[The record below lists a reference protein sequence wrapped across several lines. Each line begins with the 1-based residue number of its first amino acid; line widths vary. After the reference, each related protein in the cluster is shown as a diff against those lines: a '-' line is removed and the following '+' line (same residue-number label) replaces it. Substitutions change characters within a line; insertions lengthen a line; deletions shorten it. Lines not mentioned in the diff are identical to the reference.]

1 MREVKNR
8 LRKDYR
14 DKLSEFTTDKNRVQQ
29 NRRRLLKHLSSLNFW
44 GSRPLTAGY
53 QALKGEPCLESFYQT
68 QPDSFAFPV
77 LTGGGGEMAF
87 YLPQP
92 PFSWKKGAFSI
103 PEPDPADSRKALPGE
118 IEVFLV
124 PGRAF
129 DRRGGRLG
137 RGLACYDK
145 YLAQT
150 KACKVG
156 VAWSFQIHGEDLPM
170 EEHDIL
176 MDFIVTDQ
184 FVLRPDIRKTET
196 LNFNKNKKELAHNG

>member
-1 MREVKNR
+1 M
-8 LRKDYR
+8 D
-14 DKLSEFTTDKNRVQQ
+14 
-29 NRRRLLKHLSSLNFW
+29 
-44 GSRPLTAGY
+44 
-53 QALKGEPCLESFYQT
+53 
-68 QPDSFAFPV
+68 
-77 LTGGGGEMAF
+77 F
-87 YLPQP
+87 YLPQVP
-92 PFSWKKGAFSI
+92 SSWKKGAFSI
-103 PEPDPADSRKALPGE
+103 PEPDPNSSRKVPPEE

-150 KACKVG
+150 EACKVG
-156 VAWSFQIHGEDLPM
+156 VAWSFQVHAEDLPL

-184 FVLRPDIRKTET
+184 FVLRPDMQKMGT
-196 LNFNKNKKELAHNG
+196 LNFHKKELAQNG